1 MIILD
6 TNIISEMMKPSPS
19 DNVISWLDQ
28 EEVSKLYITTITI
41 AEISYGINA
50 LPEGNK
56 RVLLA
61 EAFSKTILTGFEHR
75 IYPFDES
82 SAYLYGKIMADRKV
96 KGRPLSI
103 PDGQICAIALSCDC
117 VIATRNIRDFADCG
131 IDIVNPFMH
140 KK

>member
-6 TNIISEMMKPSPS
+6 TNIISEMMKPYPS
-19 DNVISWLDQ
+19 DNLISWLDQ
-28 EEVSKLYITTITI
+28 EDVSKLYITTITI

-56 RVLLA
+56 KVLIA
-61 EAFSKTILTGFEHR
+61 EAFSRTIMSGFELR

-82 SAYLYGKIMADRKV
+82 SAYLYGKIMADRKK

-103 PDGQICAIALSCDC
+103 PDGQISAIALSRNCT
-117 VIATRNIRDFADCG
+117 VATRNVNDFVNSG
-131 IDIVNPFMH
+131 IDIVNPFVRI
-140 KK
+140 